1 MTFKE
6 ILDLKTKFD
15 LTNDQPPEK
24 LFIARSDEDSLMMD
38 IYEDESIA
46 SLEVRIKIKKY
57 GISEVQLFL
66 EERLNMRVIVD
77 YTDPK
82 GTHFE

>member
-6 ILDLKTKFD
+6 ILDLKTKFE
-15 LTNDQPPEK
+15 LSNDQPPEK
-24 LFIARSDEDSLMMD
+24 LFIARSDEDSLMMN
-38 IYEDESIA
+38 IYEDERIA
-46 SLEVRIKIKKY
+46 SLEVRKKIKKY

-66 EERLNMRVIVD
+66 EERLNMQIIVD
-77 YTDPK
+77 YTDTN